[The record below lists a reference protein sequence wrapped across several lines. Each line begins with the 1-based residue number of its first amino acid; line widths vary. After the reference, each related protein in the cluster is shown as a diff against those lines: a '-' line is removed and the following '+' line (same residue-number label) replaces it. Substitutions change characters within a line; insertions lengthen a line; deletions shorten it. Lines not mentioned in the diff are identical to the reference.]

1 MERKGDGYHSRVR
14 EGFLKLAQGRPD
26 FVVVDATGGIE
37 AVHKEVVRAVQ
48 KVLEAG
54 R

>member
-14 EGFLKLAQGRPD
+14 EGFLRLADGRPG
-26 FVVVDATGGIE
+26 FTVVDATGGME

-48 KVLEAG
+48 KLLYVA
-54 R
+54 